1 MKKLTITVLFLGL
14 LTSCITPEYTAK
26 DRDGAPILI
35 KDSNGVIDDALALNL
50 DSIYVVRY
58 NRAEYFTPLRRMAEE
73 ETRFWSDTING
84 EKHHFNASYRIVHL
98 ANIIER

>member
-1 MKKLTITVLFLGL
+1 MSLFMGL

-35 KDSNGVIDDALALNL
+35 KDSYHIVADAIALNL

-58 NRAEYFTPLRRMAEE
+58 DNADYFTPLRRMAQE
-73 ETRFWSDTING
+73 ETTFWSDSING
-84 EKHHFNASYRIVHL
+84 KKHHFSASYRIVHL
-98 ANIIER
+98 SNIIKR

>member
-1 MKKLTITVLFLGL
+1 MKKLILMSLFMGL

-58 NRAEYFTPLRRMAEE
+58 NRDDYFTPLRRMAEE
-73 ETRFWSDTING
+73 ETTFWSDSINSK
-84 EKHHFNASYRIVHL
+84 KHHFSASYRIVHL
-98 ANIIER
+98 SNIIKR

>member
-14 LTSCITPEYTAK
+14 MTSCMAPEYTAK

-35 KDSNGVIDDALALNL
+35 KDLDGVVADAIALDL

-58 NRAEYFTPLRRMAEE
+58 NLADHYEPLRRMAEE
-73 ETRFWSDTING
+73 ETTFWSDTIDG
-84 EKHHFNASYRIVHL
+84 QKHHFNASYRIVHL